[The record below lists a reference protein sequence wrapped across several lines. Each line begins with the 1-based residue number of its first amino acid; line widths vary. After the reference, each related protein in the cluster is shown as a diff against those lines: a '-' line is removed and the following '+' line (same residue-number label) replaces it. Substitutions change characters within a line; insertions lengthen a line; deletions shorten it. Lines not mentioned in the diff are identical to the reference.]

1 MELEGSRQFSK
12 KPEEL
17 WQLLRDPLTLQKALP
32 SFTIIQRNE
41 AEDRWEI
48 GFKIEFGQLEGRYQN
63 SLVGTYRGEARVR
76 DENWPNSFWLH
87 ITGAGAPGSAAA
99 DGRITLNEDEQGT
112 LLEYRGDVTVQG
124 GFLGLGGRIMGVSM
138 HMLMSQFLKGFDNAL
153 NIDEKQ
159 RNDLRQ
165 ENVED

>member
-1 MELEGSRQFSK
+1 MELEGSQQFSK

-17 WQLLRDPLTLQKALP
+17 WKLLRDPLTLQKALP
-32 SFTIIQRNE
+32 SFTIIQKNSD
-41 AEDRWEI
+41 EDRWEI

-99 DGRITLNEDEQGT
+99 DGQITLSEDDQGT
-112 LLEYRGDVTVQG
+112 LLEYHGDVTVQG

-138 HMLMSQFLKGFDNAL
+138 HMLMSQFLKGFVNAL
-153 NIDEKQ
+153 SINEKQ
-159 RNDLRQ
+159 TNDLKQ
-165 ENVED
+165 ENIED

>member
-12 KPEEL
+12 TPEEL

-41 AEDRWEI
+41 TEDRWEI

-99 DGRITLNEDEQGT
+99 DAGLQQ
-112 LLEYRGDVTVQG
+112 GDVIQEVNRSVINNLSDYQN
-124 GFLGLGGRIMGVSM
+124 VA
-138 HMLMSQFLKGFDNAL
+138 SQ
-153 NIDEKQ
+153 IEK
-159 RNDLRQ
+159 RSLVVLLLSRRGNNLFVAV
-165 ENVED
+165 NPK

>member
-12 KPEEL
+12 TPEEL

-41 AEDRWEI
+41 TEDRWEI

-76 DENWPNSFWLH
+76 DENWPNSFCLH
-87 ITGAGAPGSAAA
+87 TVSYTHL
-99 DGRITLNEDEQGT
+99 TLPT
-112 LLEYRGDVTVQG
+112 IYYV
-124 GFLGLGGRIMGVSM
+124 
-138 HMLMSQFLKGFDNAL
+138 
-153 NIDEKQ
+153 
-159 RNDLRQ
+159 
-165 ENVED
+165 